1 MGTFSVDISKFIEKT
16 NKNADLIMRKIAI
29 DLTERVRI
37 KTPVDSGALRKSWT
51 SSIGIEPSSFNGD
64 KSANNLVTINDT
76 WYLATDKPYA
86 PLLEYGLYPQPGGN
100 KTIDGYSIQA
110 PQGMVR
116 ISVQETLDWLKKVKF

>member
-29 DLTERVRI
+29 DLTEKVRI

-51 SSIGIEPSSFNGD
+51 SSIGKEPSSFNGD

-76 WYLATDKPYA
+76 WYLATDKLYA

-100 KTIDGYSIQA
+100 KTIDGYSTQA